1 MKSLTMSFKR
11 GRANVCL
18 KVLTKTVTKKLEDY
32 SRKWAI
38 RMIVHDLDSRS
49 DNILVWLL

>member
-1 MKSLTMSFKR
+1 M
-11 GRANVCL
+11 CL
-18 KVLTKTVTKKLEDY
+18 KILKKLKLKNLRVPLENY